1 MTYFSKLIYS
11 ISCTNISPLT
21 HNRVAKGVFLY
32 CILGYLT
39 DKYTAIHL
47 HSSTV
52 CLNLSRKFTTKKFC
66 VLLQCKNDGAHFQ
79 KQLKLT
85 SNRLLSLVENNK
97 QLERKHTDNITDCIP
112 LLKGSWCW
120 LCKGWG
126 RKKII
131 KMSGTE
137 WVALIQHDFFKKQ
150 TNKTQKN
157 MSLYRRIAWY
167 WILSQNRQL
176 PDTTAWHN

>member
-47 HSSTV
+47 HSSSV
-52 CLNLSRKFTTKKFC
+52 CLNLSRKFMTKN
-66 VLLQCKNDGAHFQ
+66 VWVVLQCKNDGAHFQ
-79 KQLKLT
+79 KQLKLA
-85 SNRLLSLVENNK
+85 SNRLLSLVENNE
-97 QLERKHTDNITDCIP
+97 QLERKHTDKITDCIP

-120 LCKGWG
+120 LYKGWG
-126 RKKII
+126 KEKK
-131 KMSGTE
+131 KKTRCQGLSE
-137 WVALIQHDFFKKQ
+137 QHWFSMNFLKSKQ
-150 TNKTQKN
+150 TKHKRTC
-157 MSLYRRIAWY
+157 LCTDA
-167 WILSQNRQL
+167 
-176 PDTTAWHN
+176 

>member
-47 HSSTV
+47 HSSSV
-52 CLNLSRKFTTKKFC
+52 CLNLSRKFMTKN
-66 VLLQCKNDGAHFQ
+66 VWVVLQCKNDGAHFQ
-79 KQLKLT
+79 KQLKLA
-85 SNRLLSLVENNK
+85 SNRLLSLVENNE
-97 QLERKHTDNITDCIP
+97 QLERKHTDKITDCIP

-120 LCKGWG
+120 LYKGWG
-126 RKKII
+126 KEKK
-131 KMSGTE
+131 
-137 WVALIQHDFFKKQ
+137 KKQ
-150 TNKTQKN
+150 DVRDWV
-157 MSLYRRIAWY
+157 SSIDSAW
-167 WILSQNRQL
+167 IF
-176 PDTTAWHN
+176 